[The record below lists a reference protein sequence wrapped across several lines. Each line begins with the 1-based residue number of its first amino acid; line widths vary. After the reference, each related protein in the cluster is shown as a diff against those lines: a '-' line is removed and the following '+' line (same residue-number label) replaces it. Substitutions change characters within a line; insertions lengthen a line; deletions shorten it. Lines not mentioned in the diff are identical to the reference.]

1 MILHKVEI
9 IVTSA
14 DPNEFI
20 SLLSSEN
27 ITIFDVKMIDE
38 ITLRLCLSGKNVE
51 KVKRFAGDR
60 NDSIRV
66 VRQMGIVVV
75 LKKAMSRPILL
86 MGMLVWLFLLLYL
99 PSKILFVQVEGCVTV
114 PEQFVIEKAEL
125 CGLAFGTERRAIRSE
140 RVKNLLLSEI
150 PELQWAGVNT
160 YGCLAVITVRERS
173 VQERQ
178 EKVSRVSHIVATQN
192 GVVSSLTVTKGTP
205 LCKIGQAVTK
215 GQILVSGYTDCGLV
229 LRAEEASAEVMAIT
243 GRKVAMQ
250 TLQNQRVRKEIVD
263 TQIDYSIQIGK
274 NIVELSKRTGIPQA
288 GCAKIYKKKYL
299 TLPGGFRLPLA
310 VICVKTEY
318 YAEEDAVGDIDE
330 SELQL
335 LTDSY
340 LKRQML
346 MGRILSAK
354 YELILD
360 ANTCGMK
367 GIYICEEMIGK
378 IRKEETLKE
387 NG

>member
-1 MILHKVEI
+1 M
-9 IVTSA
+9 
-14 DPNEFI
+14 
-20 SLLSSEN
+20 LS
-27 ITIFDVKMIDE
+27 K
-38 ITLRLCLSGKNVE
+38 
-51 KVKRFAGDR
+51 
-60 NDSIRV
+60 
-66 VRQMGIVVV
+66 
-75 LKKAMSRPILL
+75 
-86 MGMLVWLFLLLYL
+86 LYL
-99 PSKILFVQVEGCVTV
+99 
-114 PEQFVIEKAEL
+114 EL
-125 CGLAFGTERRAIRSE
+125 
-140 RVKNLLLSEI
+140 
-150 PELQWAGVNT
+150 
-160 YGCLAVITVRERS
+160 
-173 VQERQ
+173 
-178 EKVSRVSHIVATQN
+178 
-192 GVVSSLTVTKGTP
+192 
-205 LCKIGQAVTK
+205 
-215 GQILVSGYTDCGLV
+215 
-229 LRAEEASAEVMAIT
+229 
-243 GRKVAMQ
+243 MQ

-288 GCAKIYKKKYL
+288 GCAKIYKKKSL